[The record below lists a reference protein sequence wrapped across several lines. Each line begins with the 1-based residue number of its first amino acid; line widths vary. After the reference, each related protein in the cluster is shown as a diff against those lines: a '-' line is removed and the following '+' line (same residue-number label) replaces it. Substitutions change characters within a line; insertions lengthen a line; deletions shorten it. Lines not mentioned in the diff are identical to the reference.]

1 MANSN
6 VSGTSFLNIANGPRF
21 LAEGEI
27 EREREPELPSSASVD
42 AVCIYPREVKLA
54 LLFRATRV
62 CEVQSSRL
70 SPISL
75 LARIV
80 SRVDVSNT
88 KRSDEMNL
96 DDSLFASRPD
106 VMRLICWQRVEG
118 SGF

>member
-1 MANSN
+1 MPQWQIP
-6 VSGTSFLNIANGPRF
+6 TSPGPAFLISPMGHDF
-21 LAEGEI
+21 WQK

-54 LLFRATRV
+54 LLFRATTV

-70 SPISL
+70 SRISL